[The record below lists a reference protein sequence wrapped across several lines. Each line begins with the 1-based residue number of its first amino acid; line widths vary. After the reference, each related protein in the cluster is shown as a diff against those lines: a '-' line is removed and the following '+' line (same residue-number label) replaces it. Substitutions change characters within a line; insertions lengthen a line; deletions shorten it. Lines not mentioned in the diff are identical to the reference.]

1 MSNQNKSQSSRMR
14 MLATAAKLSS
24 VLAVMGVSNSI
35 LLNEAN
41 ASEEK
46 GEIKPLEMKKED
58 KVDEAGLKKLLN
70 HAIESG
76 DMKAA
81 IEKYG
86 KEAKLNDKHKELLR
100 SFTKDELKDVEQIRD
115 YLNGE
120 KEIPF
125 RTRRG

>member
-1 MSNQNKSQSSRMR
+1 MTDKKQSARLR

-35 LLNEAN
+35 LLNEAH
-41 ASEEK
+41 AGKEK
-46 GEIKPLEMKKED
+46 DDIKPLEMKKVD
-58 KVDEAGLKKLLN
+58 KVDEAGLKKLLE

-76 DMKAA
+76 DIKAA

-100 SFTKDELKDVEQIRD
+100 SFTQEELKDIEKIRD

-125 RTRRG
+125 RGRRG